1 MESPVYKAC
10 GVLDLV
16 EALTSALEAKSLY
29 TRGHS
34 DRVADISSMISEK
47 LGYDEE
53 ETQQVHIAA
62 HLHDIGKIGISD
74 SILNSPDRL
83 SREEYREMQRH
94 PVIGDE
100 ILSRVNSL
108 LPYRD
113 AVKHHHE
120 RWDGAGY
127 PDGLAREE
135 IHPWARIITIADSFD
150 AMVSRRAYRET
161 ISVAQAIREIREN
174 AGTQFDPRMVEAFL
188 RIGNGEISRPYR
200 KINEEYARALSSLGA
215 N

>member
-1 MESPVYKAC
+1 
-10 GVLDLV
+10 V

-53 ETQQVHIAA
+53 QTQQVHIAA
-62 HLHDIGKIGISD
+62 HLHDIGKIGICD
-74 SILNSPDRL
+74 SILNSPAKL
-83 SREEYREMQRH
+83 TREEYKEMQKH
-94 PVIGDE
+94 PLIGDE

-135 IHPWARIITIADSFD
+135 IHPWARIISIADSFN

-161 ISVAQAIREIREN
+161 ISISAAILDIRKN
-174 AGTQFDPRMVEAFL
+174 AGKQFDPRIVEALL
-188 RIGNGEISRPYR
+188 RISGEEIAKPYHGI
-200 KINEEYARALSSLGA
+200 KGEYTKALYSVNA